1 MTLGGA
7 ARAPDPGRPRVL
19 TVAGVDP
26 CGGAGLVADV
36 RAIEAAGGF
45 ALAVPTCMTVQNR
58 RGFDRATPIRL
69 GDFTAMLRAAEDD
82 GPIDAVKTGLFVA
95 VETLA
100 AFVEWFRALRSRP
113 LLVVDP
119 VLSAT
124 AGGGQGVVDACVAA
138 FPELLGHG
146 AVVTPNL
153 PELQRLVAG
162 DPAALLAM
170 GARAVLV
177 KGGHGGGD
185 EVVDTLHEARA
196 EARGFVRP
204 RISRS
209 GEVHGT
215 GCVLASL
222 LATRLALGESL
233 TAAVQGAG
241 DDLHRWFAVTSDQ
254 GSLPTPLGG
263 R

>member
-1 MTLGGA
+1 MTRSGTI
-7 ARAPDPGRPRVL
+7 PEVDPGRPRVL

-45 ALAVPTCMTVQNR
+45 ALAVPTCTTVQNR
-58 RGFDRATPIRL
+58 RGFERATPTRVE
-69 GDFTAMLRAAEDD
+69 DFTAMLDAVEAD

-100 AFVEWFRALRSRP
+100 AFTAWFRALPRRP

-138 FPELLGHG
+138 FPELVGRG
-146 AVVTPNL
+146 AVITPNL
-153 PELQRLVAG
+153 PELQRLAAG
-162 DPAALLAM
+162 DPVALLAV

-177 KGGHGGGD
+177 KGGHGDGE
-185 EVVDTLHEARA
+185 EVVDTLHESGA
-196 EARGFVRP
+196 EPRQFTRP
-204 RISRS
+204 RIRRG

-222 LATRLALGESL
+222 LATRVARGESL
-233 TAAVQGAG
+233 AAAARGAG
-241 DDLHRWFAVTSDQ
+241 DDLRRLLVTTAD
-254 GSLPTPLGG
+254 GTLPTPLGG